1 LKSENESL
9 KKKIKEIKSENESL
23 NKKVKETNNKINL
36 VKNSNKENG
45 KIFIVNLKEIKEV
58 MIKVYEN
65 CNKKFIETE
74 NYYEK
79 KFKEMEEKIQRIKLL
94 LNQRKKIRR
103 SSTKGFKIELTK
115 LENEKQKMLTQINN
129 YEINFKA
136 RSKEL
141 KILKEEI
148 KEKEKIISDLKIE
161 IKESKSNL
169 SEIEADNKALKQQ
182 LEMYIIENNGKSK
195 IIEERNEEIKKY
207 KEIVD
212 RHNFS

>member
-1 LKSENESL
+1 MKSENESL
-9 KKKIKEIKSENESL
+9 NKKIKEIKSENESL

-115 LENEKQKMLTQINN
+115 LEKEKQKMLTQINN

-136 RSKEL
+136 RS
-141 KILKEEI
+141 
-148 KEKEKIISDLKIE
+148 EKEKIISDLKIE

-169 SEIEADNKALKQQ
+169 SEIETDNKALKQQ

-212 RHNFS
+212 RNNFS